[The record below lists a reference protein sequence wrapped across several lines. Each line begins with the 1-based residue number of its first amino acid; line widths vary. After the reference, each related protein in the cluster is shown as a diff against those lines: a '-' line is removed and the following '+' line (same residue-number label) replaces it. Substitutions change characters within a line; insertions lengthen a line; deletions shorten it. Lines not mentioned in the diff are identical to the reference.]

1 MADII
6 IRGGYVVTMDVDIPD
21 LPQGDVYIHDDRI
34 VEVADH
40 IDVSGAEVIDA
51 RGCVVTPGFID
62 GHRHVWCG
70 LLRGARKA
78 DWGNWTLPEY
88 MVEARSMYCGCFG
101 ADDEYVANYFGGLES
116 LNAGITSV
124 VDHSHLQ
131 KSPDVSE
138 ALARGL
144 KDSGVGGFFCY
155 SLQNVPNFVDNGSPD
170 PDAIRDL
177 LMRAPDAWHDE
188 AAAHIRAAYF
198 LNGPLR
204 FGVALPEARRTF
216 QAT

>member
-131 KSPDVSE
+131 KSPDVSD

-144 KDSGVGGFFCY
+144 KDSGVGGFFVTACRT
-155 SLQNVPNFVDNGSPD
+155 SPISSTTAR
-170 PDAIRDL
+170 PTRT
-177 LMRAPDAWHDE
+177 RS
-188 AAAHIRAAYF
+188 
-198 LNGPLR
+198 GTCSC
-204 FGVALPEARRTF
+204 ALPMRGTTKPPPTYAPRTFEWPCDSASRCPKARRTF